1 MNYEEL
7 EKLNNRILDCPFI
20 SIENAPCGRI
30 AEFRPVIN
38 ELKPT
43 QKYLIISSDPS
54 RDTDKTKDILEPHS
68 NFERRFLA
76 LLFSGSDDP
85 ETCQK
90 LKDQH
95 PQLKI
100 VFLKYFYWAHFC
112 KCFSN
117 GNPNSYCAKKYLEK
131 EIGLFEP
138 KLIIAVGGK
147 STQFLLGPL
156 KLKEMVNK
164 TWDYKGTPV
173 ICTLHPSQ
181 NWNRQKRGKYS
192 FYETWK
198 LIRRK
203 AKLSPE
209 DGAKT
214 RRILDTALG
223 GQEDQK
229 VSALQLRVKP

>member
-7 EKLNNRILDCPFI
+7 EKLNKRILNCPFI
-20 SIENAPCGRI
+20 SMDNTPCGRI

-54 RDTDKTKDILEPHS
+54 RDTDKTKNILEPHS

-90 LKDQH
+90 LKDWH
-95 PQLKI
+95 PQLKN

-117 GNPNSYCAKKYLEK
+117 GNPNSHCAKKYLEK

-138 KLIIAVGGK
+138 KLIIAIGGK
-147 STQFLLGPL
+147 STQFLLGSH
-156 KLKEMVNK
+156 KLKDTVNK
-164 TWDYKGTPV
+164 ILDYKGTPA

-181 NWNRQKRGKYS
+181 NWNRQKRGEYA

-203 AKLSPE
+203 AKFSAE
-209 DGAKT
+209 DETKIQN
-214 RRILDTALG
+214 ILEAALG
-223 GQEDQK
+223 RQENQK
-229 VSALQLRVKP
+229 VSTLQLWG